1 MTARSHAALFTRVKP
16 GKQAAGDTNAELA
29 RPSVDPRR
37 GRMDDP
43 EFQTQDARTF
53 EPRPMVAGA
62 SDRLYALLRE
72 SEGLKAKFQAL
83 KGQGTGETEKALDD
97 ITSAFDNVAHHVMD
111 IAEHTNTRPKADLFR
126 RQAKKGDIYE
136 EVTLTITLN
145 RAALA
150 EVKPLLED
158 LQAMGSM
165 GCSRSVIIEDWSRG
179 GSDGGNTTH
188 GFDGDGP
195 SKILDIKVSEGKVA
209 LVDQHRTPKFA
220 PPREDQRTHLD
231 EEVKRDMEND
241 PDLKKEASGRLFP

>member
-37 GRMDDP
+37 ERMDDP

-62 SDRLYALLRE
+62 SDRPSGA
-72 SEGLKAKFQAL
+72 A
-83 KGQGTGETEKALDD
+83 
-97 ITSAFDNVAHHVMD
+97 
-111 IAEHTNTRPKADLFR
+111 LFR

-158 LQAMGSM
+158 LQTMGNQ
-165 GCSRSVIIEDWSRG
+165 GCSRSVIIEDLG
-179 GSDGGNTTH
+179 KDGGNTTH

-195 SKILDIKVSEGKVA
+195 SRIIDIKVTESKKA

>member
-1 MTARSHAALFTRVKP
+1 MTARSHAVLFTRVKP
-16 GKQAAGDTNAELA
+16 GKQAAGDTNAELT

-37 GRMDDP
+37 ERMDDP

-62 SDRLYALLRE
+62 SDRPSGA
-72 SEGLKAKFQAL
+72 A
-83 KGQGTGETEKALDD
+83 
-97 ITSAFDNVAHHVMD
+97 
-111 IAEHTNTRPKADLFR
+111 LFR

-165 GCSRSVIIEDWSRG
+165 GCSRSVIIEDWG
-179 GSDGGNTTH
+179 KDGGDTTH

-195 SKILDIKVSEGKVA
+195 SRIIDIKVTESKKA

>member
-1 MTARSHAALFTRVKP
+1 MTARSHAVLFTRVKP

-37 GRMDDP
+37 ERMDDP

-53 EPRPMVAGA
+53 EPRPVVAGA
-62 SDRLYALLRE
+62 SDRPSGA
-72 SEGLKAKFQAL
+72 A
-83 KGQGTGETEKALDD
+83 
-97 ITSAFDNVAHHVMD
+97 
-111 IAEHTNTRPKADLFR
+111 LFR
-126 RQAKKGDIYE
+126 RQATKGDIYE

-158 LQAMGSM
+158 LQAMGSQ
-165 GCSRSVIIEDWSRG
+165 GCSRSIIIEDWG
-179 GSDGGNTTH
+179 EDGGNTTR

-195 SKILDIKVSEGKVA
+195 SKIFDIKVSEGKVA

>member
-1 MTARSHAALFTRVKP
+1 MTARSHAVLFTRVKP

-37 GRMDDP
+37 ERMDDP

-62 SDRLYALLRE
+62 SDRPSGA
-72 SEGLKAKFQAL
+72 A
-83 KGQGTGETEKALDD
+83 
-97 ITSAFDNVAHHVMD
+97 
-111 IAEHTNTRPKADLFR
+111 LFR

-158 LQAMGSM
+158 LQTMGNQ
-165 GCSRSVIIEDWSRG
+165 GCSRSVIIEDWG
-179 GSDGGNTTH
+179 KDGGDTTH

-195 SKILDIKVSEGKVA
+195 SRIIDIKVTESKKA

>member
-1 MTARSHAALFTRVKP
+1 MLRSPRAALFTR
-16 GKQAAGDTNAELA
+16 QTAGRAVLADTNEELA

-37 GRMDDP
+37 ERMDDP
-43 EFQTQDARTF
+43 EFHTDDARNF
-53 EPRPMVAGA
+53 EPRPVVAGA
-62 SDRLYALLRE
+62 SDRPSGA
-72 SEGLKAKFQAL
+72 A
-83 KGQGTGETEKALDD
+83 
-97 ITSAFDNVAHHVMD
+97 
-111 IAEHTNTRPKADLFR
+111 LFR

-145 RAALA
+145 RAAFA

-158 LQAMGSM
+158 LQAMGNQ
-165 GCSRSVIIEDWSRG
+165 GCSRSVIIEDWG
-179 GSDGGNTTH
+179 KDGGNTTH

-195 SKILDIKVSEGKVA
+195 SRIIDIKVTESKKA

>member
-1 MTARSHAALFTRVKP
+1 MLRGSRAALFTR
-16 GKQAAGDTNAELA
+16 QTAGRAVLADTNEELA

-37 GRMDDP
+37 ERMDDP
-43 EFQTQDARTF
+43 EFHTDDARNF
-53 EPRPMVAGA
+53 EPRPVVAGA
-62 SDRLYALLRE
+62 SDRPSGA
-72 SEGLKAKFQAL
+72 A
-83 KGQGTGETEKALDD
+83 
-97 ITSAFDNVAHHVMD
+97 
-111 IAEHTNTRPKADLFR
+111 LFR

-158 LQAMGSM
+158 LQAMGNQ
-165 GCSRSVIIEDWSRG
+165 GCSRGIVIEDWG
-179 GSDGGNTTH
+179 KDGGNTTH

-195 SKILDIKVSEGKVA
+195 SRIIDIKVTQGKKA

>member
-37 GRMDDP
+37 ERMDDP

-62 SDRLYALLRE
+62 SDRPSGA
-72 SEGLKAKFQAL
+72 A
-83 KGQGTGETEKALDD
+83 
-97 ITSAFDNVAHHVMD
+97 
-111 IAEHTNTRPKADLFR
+111 LFR

-158 LQAMGSM
+158 LQTLGSW
-165 GCSRSVIIEDWSRG
+165 GCSRSVVIEDWTREDS
-179 GSDGGNTTH
+179 GSSKNTTH

-195 SKILDIKVSEGKVA
+195 SRIIDIKVTESKKA